1 MHMQRRQT
9 SQIQSKQV
17 IKQAQKTT
25 TLKGKLE
32 YTVAKICNVK
42 YLVFNN
48 KNYNRKRSKKEVGEA
63 VNRNYLCVYLR

>member
-1 MHMQRRQT
+1 MHMQRRRT

-42 YLVFNN
+42 YLVFNK
-48 KNYNRKRSKKEVGEA
+48 KNYDRKRNKKEGGEA